1 LARYTLRPIISQN
14 KTIHT
19 PIERGLAA
27 VIRISQLVI
36 AVFTAL
42 LFVYAT
48 STYLFIS
55 IGDLNLSYP
64 FLSLNDPV
72 FTLLIT
78 VIGSFIIA
86 MCFCLILLTLLSN
99 PYDVDATIVILLS
112 FIGIGFA
119 MGAMRAM
126 VPEATEFVLNNIY
139 HL

>member
-1 LARYTLRPIISQN
+1 MTATELLGQSGQLA
-14 KTIHT
+14 
-19 PIERGLAA
+19 
-27 VIRISQLVI
+27 
-36 AVFTAL
+36 
-42 LFVYAT
+42 
-48 STYLFIS
+48 
-55 IGDLNLSYP
+55 NLSYP

-72 FTLLIT
+72 FALLIT

-99 PYDVDATIVILLS
+99 PYDVDAIIVVLLS